1 MKLVQQVKMRIIIIL
16 KKNINFLKINY
27 ANL

>member
-16 KKNINFLKINY
+16 KKNINFLQINY